1 MENNELPGNNEKW
14 FKMWGLVR
22 TDGCLGIRVKAVAV
36 NMVKNGETNLYDKSE
51 NENYAQK
58 REEKWSHVNKYLP
71 VFAWETNTYVQK

>member
-1 MENNELPGNNEKW
+1 
-14 FKMWGLVR
+14 VR

-71 VFAWETNTYVQK
+71 VFA